1 MRRKE
6 KVGGDDGERERDGR
20 GPVIKEASNT
30 SPQFLFERCELKK
43 EEKEQLNEVISLCF
57 LSVPS

>member
-43 EEKEQLNEVISLCF
+43 
-57 LSVPS
+57 